1 MGQKPPESEGA
12 TVMQP
17 KPSKSQNGNNVR
29 RRLFQNEEN
38 ENIEPDLIDMLEE
51 SRQRA
56 EEKWNF
62 DFVNEVPLEGDW
74 EWERVSSNP
83 TD

>member
-1 MGQKPPESEGA
+1 MKPEPP
-12 TVMQP
+12 T
-17 KPSKSQNGNNVR
+17 SQNGNNNVR
-29 RRLFQNEEN
+29 RRLFQSEEN
-38 ENIEPDLIDMLEE
+38 ENVHPDLIDLLEE

-56 EEKWNF
+56 AEKWNF

-74 EWERVSSNP
+74 EWERVPPTPP